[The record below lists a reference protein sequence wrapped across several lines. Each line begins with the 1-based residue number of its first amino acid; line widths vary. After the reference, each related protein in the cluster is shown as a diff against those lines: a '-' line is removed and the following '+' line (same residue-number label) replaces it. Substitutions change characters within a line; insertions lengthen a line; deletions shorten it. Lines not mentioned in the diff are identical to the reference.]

1 MANNR
6 IGIRLTPFE
15 REAIDLLIKQK
26 AYANITDFTRKA
38 IQNQL
43 KAEGMDPAKAELER
57 NPKRREA
64 IKFLNRFSMDEAPQE
79 TEGSGDQ

>member
-15 REAIDLLIKQK
+15 RRAIDLLIKQK

-38 IQNQL
+38 IQKL
-43 KAEGMDPAKAELER
+43 LIEEWGMDPAKDSTG
-57 NPKRREA
+57 N
-64 IKFLNRFSMDEAPQE
+64 
-79 TEGSGDQ
+79 EGE

>member
-1 MANNR
+1 M
-6 IGIRLTPFE
+6 
-15 REAIDLLIKQK
+15 RE
-26 AYANITDFTRKA
+26 TV
-38 IQNQL
+38 

-79 TEGSGDQ
+79 TEGSEAQ

>member
-15 REAIDLLIKQK
+15 RQAIDLLIKQK

-38 IQNQL
+38 IQKL
-43 KAEGMDPAKAELER
+43 LIEEWGMDPAKDSTG
-57 NPKRREA
+57 N
-64 IKFLNRFSMDEAPQE
+64 
-79 TEGSGDQ
+79 EGSGDQ

>member
-15 REAIDLLIKQK
+15 RRAIDLLIKQK

-43 KAEGMDPAKAELER
+43 KAEGMDPAKVSTG
-57 NPKRREA
+57 N
-64 IKFLNRFSMDEAPQE
+64 
-79 TEGSGDQ
+79 EGSGDQ